1 VNEADA
7 IRQMNEQLDRLLAQD
22 GPSKDGASQPGWQA
36 VASRLAVLPELLPAP
51 DAAFEHRVWRQIQ
64 AAERTGQPKRS
75 VWPGRRR
82 WSLRWL
88 APAAALLLLVLLV
101 LPGPR
106 AAVGNWMA
114 RFRLGQ
120 VAVVVAPEATQ
131 RPALT
136 ARSQSFTDLA
146 AAQQATDFPL
156 LAPGYLPA
164 GYQLDTVTSVV
175 YDQLPAWLQP
185 LYVETSYRPLDAPAG
200 PIYALLR
207 QYNAQTAGNASLDQI
222 EFLSDEVRS
231 SREIVLDDGAVAV
244 LIEFR
249 TGDPALKEL
258 IWQHDGMTFDLGS
271 QVLSGEELV
280 RIAES
285 LGNAQQ

>member
-1 VNEADA
+1 MKEADA

-22 GPSKDGASQPGWQA
+22 GRGKDSAPQPGWQA
-36 VASRLAVLPELLPAP
+36 VASRLAALPELLPAP
-51 DAAFEHRVWRQIQ
+51 DAAFERRVWRQIQ
-64 AAERTGQPKRS
+64 SVEQAGQAMHS
-75 VWPGRRR
+75 AR

-88 APAAALLLLVLLV
+88 APAAVLLLLVVLV

-120 VAVVVAPEATQ
+120 VDVVVAPEVTV
-131 RPALT
+131 RPALA
-136 ARSQSFTDLA
+136 ARPQSFADLA

-164 GYQLDTVTSVV
+164 GYQPATVTSVA

-185 LYVETSYRPLDAPAG
+185 LYVEASYRPLDAPAG

-207 QYNAQTAGNASLDQI
+207 QYNAQTAGNVSLDQI
-222 EFLSDEVRS
+222 EFQSAEVRS
-231 SREIVLDDGAVAV
+231 SHEVVLDDGAVAV
-244 LIEFR
+244 LLEFR

-258 IWQHDGMTFDLGS
+258 IWQHDGMTFELRS
-271 QVLSGEELV
+271 QVLSNEELV
-280 RIAES
+280 RIAQS
-285 LGNAQQ
+285 LGDAQP